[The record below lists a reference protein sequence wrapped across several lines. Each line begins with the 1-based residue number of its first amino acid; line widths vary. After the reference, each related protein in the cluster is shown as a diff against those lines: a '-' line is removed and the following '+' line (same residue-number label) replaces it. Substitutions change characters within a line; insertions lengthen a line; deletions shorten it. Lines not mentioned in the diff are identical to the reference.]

1 MKGMEVIH
9 FVENLERGGLERTVI
24 DLIAAQ
30 RDAGHTC
37 RVICLFEPG
46 QLANELTGQG
56 VEVTAC
62 HKRRGMD
69 WAAVRRAR
77 ALLRRHPG
85 AVLHTHNATAHY
97 HAVLAALGLP
107 LARVINS
114 RHSMGAKDPR
124 SRKEWLYRRSM
135 RLTDYVAGVCEAA
148 RECFADQGV
157 RPRQSLLAVPN
168 GIRLERFQVTDAAR
182 RAALAAELGW
192 PADSRVIGTVG
203 RLQPVKDQQALLRA
217 FAQVRVNVPKAVLA
231 VVGDGNLR
239 APLERLAGELELGDA
254 VRFLGD
260 RSDVPRLLTGMEVF
274 ALSSLSE
281 GYSIALLEAC
291 AAALPIV
298 ATDVGGNR
306 EIVRDGRNGRLVA
319 PGDPAGL
326 AEALQAVLAAPEAAE
341 RMGQA
346 GRDWV
351 LAEGSFRTMALRYE
365 RLYAGH
371 SVSADEPAAETEAV

>member
-30 RDAGHTC
+30 RDAGHAC

-46 QLANELTGQG
+46 QLASELTAQG

-62 HKRRGMD
+62 HKRRGLD
-69 WAAVRRAR
+69 WSAVRRAR

-97 HAVLAALGLP
+97 HAVLAAWGLP
-107 LARVINS
+107 LARVINT
-114 RHSMGAKDPR
+114 RHSMGAVDPR

-135 RLTDYVAGVCEAA
+135 RQTDYVAGVCEAA
-148 RECFADQGV
+148 RRCFDDQGV
-157 RPRQSLLAVPN
+157 RPRERLLAVPN
-168 GIRLERFQVTDAAR
+168 GIRLERFRAADAAG
-182 RAALAAELGW
+182 RAVLATELGW
-192 PADSRVIGTVG
+192 PADCRIIGTVG
-203 RLQPVKDQQALLRA
+203 RLQPVKEQQGLLREEMP
-217 FAQVRVNVPKAVLA
+217 QAVLA
-231 VVGDGNLR
+231 VVGDGALR
-239 APLERLAGELELGDA
+239 AQLEGLAGELELGDA

-260 RSDVPRLLTGMEVF
+260 RSDVPRLLTGLEVF
-274 ALSSLSE
+274 ALPSRSE

-291 AAALPIV
+291 AAGLPIV

-306 EIVRDGRNGRLVA
+306 EIVRDGVNGKLIA
-319 PGDPAGL
+319 PGDPDA
-326 AEALQAVLAAPEAAE
+326 LAAALLALLETPETAA
-341 RMGQA
+341 RMGRA

-365 RLYAGH
+365 RLYAGQP
-371 SVSADEPAAETEAV
+371 VALGELAPEVEIG